1 MIQQMNGIHF
11 TWWIM
16 PVNANVAILDSRLW
30 VRDII
35 GGSLGFIPSPCTQQD
50 ISSTPQVL

>member
-35 GGSLGFIPSPCTQQD
+35 GGSLGFIPSPCTQGEG
-50 ISSTPQVL
+50 